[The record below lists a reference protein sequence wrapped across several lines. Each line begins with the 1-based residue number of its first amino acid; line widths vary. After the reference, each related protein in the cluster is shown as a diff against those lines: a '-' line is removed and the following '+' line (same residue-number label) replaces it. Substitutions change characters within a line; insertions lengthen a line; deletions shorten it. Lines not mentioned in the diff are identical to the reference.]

1 MLDLIEK
8 KAIKVI
14 QYVIIQCL
22 IVALLFYMKS
32 YNYNLFHVFAEGY
45 SIAVSLTIFFIV
57 INSKQYFDNNFLRLL
72 SIGYFFIIWIDSLHM
87 LAFKGM
93 NIFAGYDANLP
104 TQLWIFSRYIE
115 SMTLL
120 IAAILFN
127 KKIDTRAVYGIYLTV
142 TLVGLI
148 AIFARKFPNAF
159 VVGTGLTPFKIVSE
173 YVIITIITIAFFN
186 LRKKKDK
193 FNKDTLQNCYLSFTF
208 SILTELMFTFYSDP
222 FDVVNLL
229 GHYFKILS
237 VYFIYKAVI
246 EVAVKNPQ
254 NIIFRE
260 IEVKKEELEKEVKD
274 NIINLEKLNR
284 SKTALIKS
292 MQDLVFVLN
301 DQLIFTE
308 CYSPESNL
316 LYVKPDRM
324 LNKHIDEIGFPE
336 PAMGIMKV
344 AVERTL
350 QSGEPSRAEYYLDL
364 PQGQCWFDAQITVIP
379 GISGTIEKILCI
391 VRDITEHKRMEK
403 IIYNE
408 KEQYKTTLLSVGD
421 GVISTDNQGKI
432 TIMNPIAEKLTGWSK
447 EEALRKP
454 LEDVFCVIN
463 EITKETCDNPAQK
476 VLETGSI
483 IELSNH
489 SMLLSKMGPKTSIED
504 SASPIKDSGGKTT
517 GVVIVFRDCS
527 ERKERQK
534 QIEHL
539 SFHDHLTGLYNRS
552 YIEDAVKRLD
562 TQRNLPFTIMV
573 LDVNGLKLTNDAFG
587 HEMGDRLLKT
597 VADIMREV
605 CRADDIVGRVG
616 GDEFAIL
623 LPNTDETQ
631 AEAVKQRI
639 TAITSK
645 TTLDSVIVSLAV
657 GFAVKTNKD
666 QDIEIIKI
674 NADNNMYN
682 NKLRYGK
689 TMRNQTIET
698 VLRNINLKYDQEQI
712 HTERVSQYCEAIA
725 RAMGFSEKEIG
736 DVKTAGILHD
746 IGKITIPSELLNKPS
761 KLTKEEFEVIKRHPE
776 TGYQMLRS
784 VDNYISLA
792 ESVLY
797 HHERWDGK
805 GYPCGLKGDD
815 IPLEARIIA
824 VADVYEAMTAKRSYQ
839 RTKSKEEAIAELER
853 CSGTQFDPNI
863 VKVFVEKVL

>member
-1 MLDLIEK
+1 MIDLTAK

-14 QYVIIQCL
+14 RHVIIQCL
-22 IVALLFYMKS
+22 IVSVLLCIKN

-57 INSKQYFDNNFLRLL
+57 INSKRHFDNNFLRLL
-72 SIGYFFIIWIDSLHM
+72 SIGYFFILWIDSLHT

-93 NIFAGYDANLP
+93 NIFAGYDSNLP

-115 SMTLL
+115 SITLFMATLL
-120 IAAILFN
+120 LN
-127 KKIDTRAVYGIYLTV
+127 KKINIRVVYGIYLTI
-142 TLVGLI
+142 TLAGI
-148 AIFARKFPNAF
+148 SAIFARRFPDAF
-159 VVGTGLTPFKIVSE
+159 IVGVGLTPFKILSE
-173 YVIITIITIAFFN
+173 YVIIIIIAIAFFS
-186 LRKKKDK
+186 LSKKKDK
-193 FNKDTLQNCYLSFTF
+193 FDKNTLKNCYLSFSF
-208 SILTELMFTFYSDP
+208 SILTEFMFTFYSDP
-222 FDVVNLL
+222 FDVINLL

-260 IEVKKEELEKEVKD
+260 IEVKKEELEKEVRD
-274 NIINLEKLNR
+274 NIVNLEQLNR

-292 MQDLVFVLN
+292 MQDLVIVL
-301 DQLIFTE
+301 DDHLIFTE
-308 CYSPESNL
+308 CYSPDSNL
-316 LYVKPDRM
+316 LYVKLDNM
-324 LNKHIDEIGFPE
+324 LNKHIDEISFPQ
-336 PAMGIMKV
+336 PAQGILKE
-344 AVERTL
+344 AIKRTM

-364 PQGQCWFDAQITVIP
+364 SQGRCWFDAQITIIP
-379 GISGTIEKILCI
+379 GNNGTIERILCI
-391 VRDITEHKRMEK
+391 VRDITERKKMEE
-403 IIYNE
+403 IIDNE
-408 KEQYKTTLLSVGD
+408 KEQYRTTLLSVGD
-421 GVISTDNQGKI
+421 GVISTDNRGKI
-432 TIMNPIAEKLTGWSK
+432 KIMNPIAEKLTGWSK
-447 EEALRKP
+447 EEALGKP
-454 LEDVFCVIN
+454 LEDVFQVIN
-463 EITKETCDNPAQK
+463 EITKEPCENPAQR
-476 VLETGSI
+476 VLETGNT

-489 SMLLSKMGPKTSIED
+489 AVLLSKMVSKTSIED
-504 SASPIKDSGGKTT
+504 SAAPIKDGSGRTT
-517 GVVIVFRDCS
+517 GVVIVFRDCT
-527 ERKERQK
+527 ERKEKQK

-539 SFHDHLTGLYNRS
+539 SFHDHLTGLYNRT

-562 TQRNLPFTIMV
+562 TRRNLPFTIMV

-587 HEMGDRLLKT
+587 HEMGDRLLQT
-597 VADIMREV
+597 VADIMTEV

-631 AEAVKQRI
+631 AEAIKQRI
-639 TAITSK
+639 IAITSK

-657 GFAVKTNKD
+657 GFAVKTNVD
-666 QDIEIIKI
+666 QDIEIIKM

-689 TMRNQTIET
+689 TMRNRTIET

-725 RAMGFSEKEIG
+725 RAMGFSEKEVS
-736 DVKTAGILHD
+736 DLKTAGILHD
-746 IGKITIPSELLNKPS
+746 IGKITIPSEMLNKPS
-761 KLTKEEFEVIKRHPE
+761 KLTKEEFEVIRRHPE

-784 VDNYISLA
+784 VDEYVPLA
-792 ESVLY
+792 ESVLF

-805 GYPCGLKGDD
+805 GYPCGLKGED

-839 RTKSKEEAIAELER
+839 RTKSKEEAVAELER
-853 CSGTQFDPNI
+853 CSGTQFDPDI